1 MSDKGRMKAMILRV
15 DCATG
20 RQPRPVEQRLQG
32 SEVSETVMVDNVE
45 ESKPPRASEDV
56 DHDVDADMPTHAETQ
71 SYGARLRMI
80 ILLSLACWALII
92 AGVAAIA
99 G

>member
-1 MSDKGRMKAMILRV
+1 M
-15 DCATG
+15 
-20 RQPRPVEQRLQG
+20 EHRLHG
-32 SEVSETVMVDNVE
+32 SEVSEAAMVDDFE

-56 DHDVDADMPTHAETQ
+56 DQGVDADMIAYAETR

-80 ILLSLACWALII
+80 ILLSMMAWALVI
-92 AGVAAIA
+92 AGAALIA

>member
-1 MSDKGRMKAMILRV
+1 MEERS
-15 DCATG
+15 
-20 RQPRPVEQRLQG
+20 QG
-32 SEVSETVMVDNVE
+32 LEVSEAEMVDDFD
-45 ESKPPRASEDV
+45 ESKPPLASGDV
-56 DHDVDADMPTHAETQ
+56 DQGVETDMIAHVETR

-80 ILLSLACWALII
+80 ILLSLLCWALVI

>member
-1 MSDKGRMKAMILRV
+1 MVLDVKALPMEHRLR
-15 DCATG
+15 
-20 RQPRPVEQRLQG
+20 G
-32 SEVSETVMVDNVE
+32 SEVSQAAMVDNIE

-56 DHDVDADMPTHAETQ
+56 DHSAELDMIAYVETR

-80 ILLSLACWALII
+80 ILLSLICWALVI
-92 AGVAAIA
+92 AGVALIA